1 MGAGVWLMGRRPEWH
16 DLANERVMDTMGRRE
31 VLKLGGALA
40 AGATAA
46 PAAAGAASEPGEL
59 ARLRQAVNFIFDGSH
74 LSPLEYADL
83 LNQIAVSAPFRPDV
97 YSNGGVVEDLER
109 AFARWLGME
118 SAVFMPTGTLAN
130 QIALRELAGKQRR
143 VIVQAESH
151 IYNDSGDC
159 AQQLSGLNLLPLAP
173 RQAGFTLEEVEDA
186 VRRSRSGRVETDV
199 GVICIESPVRRMD
212 DAAFGFEEMQRIA
225 AFARREGIRLHL
237 DGARLFVESAHT
249 GISPARYAE
258 LYDTVYVSLY
268 KCFNSASGAILAGT
282 RAFTENLFHV
292 RRMFG
297 GGLPGAWPHAAVAL
311 QFVDGFLEQ
320 YASAWNKAENLF
332 RTLSNHP
339 AFRIQPIENG
349 THIVP
354 VHVSGTEPDRFRER
368 LAVHNIHLPQAR
380 WQGGFWLRVNPSLN
394 RMATEDV
401 ARAFLAAL

>member
-1 MGAGVWLMGRRPEWH
+1 MSG
-16 DLANERVMDTMGRRE
+16 MGRRE

-46 PAAAGAASEPGEL
+46 PVMAGAAVETGDL
-59 ARLRQAVNFIFDGSH
+59 ARLRQAVNFIYDGSH
-74 LSPLEYADL
+74 LSPLEYAHL
-83 LNQIAVSAPFRPDV
+83 LGQITTARPLRPDT
-97 YSNGGVVEDLER
+97 YSNGGVVEELER
-109 AFARWLGME
+109 TFARWLGKE

-130 QIALRELAGKQRR
+130 QIALRELAGRQRR
-143 VIVQAESH
+143 IIVQAESH

-173 RQAGFTLEEVEDA
+173 GRAGFKLEDVQDA

-212 DAAFGFEEMQRIA
+212 DTMFGYDEMRRIS
-225 AFARREGIRLHL
+225 AFAREQGIRLHL

-268 KCFNSASGAILAGT
+268 KCFNSVSGAVLAGT

-297 GGLPGAWPHAAVAL
+297 SGLPGAWPFAAVAL
-311 QFVDGFLEQ
+311 QFVDDFLEQ
-320 YASAWNKAENLF
+320 YTFAWRKARDLF
-332 RTLSNHP
+332 RALSSHR
-339 AFRIQPIENG
+339 AFRVEPLANG

-354 VHVSGTEPDRFRER
+354 VYVSGTQPDRFRER
-368 LAVHNIHLPQAR
+368 LAWQNIHLPPAR
-380 WQGGFWLRVNPSLN
+380 PQGGFWLRINPSLN
-394 RMATEDV
+394 RMSAEDV
-401 ARAFLAAL
+401 ARAFVTAL

>member
-1 MGAGVWLMGRRPEWH
+1 MG
-16 DLANERVMDTMGRRE
+16 TMGRRE

-46 PAAAGAASEPGEL
+46 PVMAGAAAEPGEL
-59 ARLRQAVNFIFDGSH
+59 ARLRQAVNFIYDGSH
-74 LSPLEYADL
+74 LSPLEYAHL
-83 LNQIAVSAPFRPDV
+83 LAQIAESRPLRPDT
-97 YSNGGVVEDLER
+97 YSNGGVVEELER
-109 AFARWLGME
+109 TFARWLGTE

-130 QIALRELAGKQRR
+130 HIALRELAGKQRR

-173 RQAGFTLEEVEDA
+173 RRVGFTLEEVQDA

-212 DAAFGFEEMQRIA
+212 DAAFGYDEMQRIA
-225 AFARREGIRLHL
+225 AYAREEGIRLHL

-249 GISPARYAE
+249 GISPARYAQ

-268 KCFNSASGAILAGT
+268 KCFNSVSGAVLAGT

-297 GGLPGAWPHAAVAL
+297 SGLPGAWPFAAVAL
-311 QFVDGFLEQ
+311 EFVDDFLEQ
-320 YASAWNKAENLF
+320 YTFAWRKAKDLF
-332 RTLSNHP
+332 RALASHP
-339 AFRIQPIENG
+339 AFRIEPIANG

-354 VHVSGTEPDRFRER
+354 VYVSGTHPDRFRER
-368 LAVHNIHLPQAR
+368 LARQDIHLPQAR
-380 WQGGFWLRVNPSLN
+380 RQGGFWLRINPSLN
-394 RMATEDV
+394 RMSAEDV
-401 ARAFLAAL
+401 ARAFVTAL